1 MEKYVWRLLDD
12 HEHAPDDRFVEEMRI
27 DGGRLIKTSDRY
39 ENLGPEGERVTDWK
53 VCLVFIPDSDKQK
66 QLQVVK

>member
-12 HEHAPDDRFVEEMRI
+12 HEHDLNDRFVEEMRI

-39 ENLGPEGERVTDWK
+39 KNCGPEGQSTDWK

-66 QLQVVK
+66 QLKVLK